1 MLRNSRANGT
11 LDGLGPERVMMAMI
25 LLNILQRCRGAVA
38 RLPWSE
44 ILGLQWLSGILL
56 RRILL
61 I

>member
-1 MLRNSRANGT
+1 MLTIFRANGH
-11 LDGLGPERVMMAMI
+11 LDGLGQERVMMAMI
-25 LLNILQRCRGAVA
+25 PLNILQRCRGAVA
-38 RLPWSE
+38 RLPWLE